1 MQPPNHHQ
9 PSGATGKGICLNRG
23 DNSQDYPLVSY
34 DGDYNDS
41 VIFYNENDDD
51 DDDGDDDDDDDDDVQ
66 SGSIG
71 DCPGLQPIRQEC
83 SPALLNCLR

>member
-1 MQPPNHHQ
+1 MRP
-9 PSGATGKGICLNRG
+9 TG
-23 DNSQDYPLVSY
+23 DDH
-34 DGDYNDS
+34 DDS
-41 VIFYNENDDD
+41 EDDDDNEND
-51 DDDGDDDDDDDDDVQ
+51 GDDDDVQ

>member
-9 PSGATGKGICLNRG
+9 PSGATGKGICLKKG

-34 DGDYNDS
+34 D
-41 VIFYNENDDD
+41 D
-51 DDDGDDDDDDDDDVQ
+51 DDDGDYNDNVIFNNDDDNDDDDVDVQ

>member
-1 MQPPNHHQ
+1 MMMMMVITMIV
-9 PSGATGKGICLNRG
+9 SFLIMRD
-23 DNSQDYPLVSY
+23 DN
-34 DGDYNDS
+34 
-41 VIFYNENDDD
+41 
-51 DDDGDDDDDDDDDVQ
+51 DDDDDDDDVQ

>member
-1 MQPPNHHQ
+1 MN
-9 PSGATGKGICLNRG
+9 
-23 DNSQDYPLVSY
+23 
-34 DGDYNDS
+34 
-41 VIFYNENDDD
+41 NDDD
-51 DDDGDDDDDDDDDVQ
+51 DDDDNDDDGDDDDDVDVQ